1 MFSLTGSNPV
11 ADAIDTVKLECYSLF
26 VASQVSKGGREAGAK
41 FGHVILFVINESP
54 RLKLSTRNL
63 LCIEEEQENITK
75 QIQVLIKEIRKE
87 KHQTETCTANGGG
100 PGKEPK

>member
-1 MFSLTGSNPV
+1 
-11 ADAIDTVKLECYSLF
+11 
-26 VASQVSKGGREAGAK
+26 
-41 FGHVILFVINESP
+41 
-54 RLKLSTRNL
+54 